1 MYTQRYTHEEE
12 RRAKMAHIRRRKGNW
27 QSIVRVQ
34 GFPPMTKTF
43 KQKIDAVR
51 YSRDLENR
59 LFRQSNDIAK
69 KKFPKFRE
77 LLIKYRDEVIIHKR
91 SKDMETKL
99 INYLLTEGFVNYAIN
114 HVDSKLISQYRD
126 RALRSLKSS
135 SVNRRLAILSHCFT
149 ICKKE
154 WGIDVPNP
162 VLSIR
167 RPKNPEPRDRRFS
180 KEEIDKIL
188 TCNRTSPHMKFIVQ
202 LAIETAMRRSEIA
215 NIKPEHVKGNLLKI
229 PVAKTKPRTIPL
241 TPKAMQLLQNNLP
254 IRMSSN
260 AIHLSW
266 VRITKRHGI
275 EDARFH
281 DLRHE
286 GLSRMFEVKSL
297 NVPEVQLIS
306 GHLEPRTLMRV
317 YANLRPKDLAD
328 KLAKME

>member
-1 MYTQRYTHEEE
+1 
-12 RRAKMAHIRRRKGNW
+12 MAYIRRRKGAW
-27 QSIVRVQ
+27 QSVIRVQ
-34 GFPPMTKTF
+34 GYPTITKTF
-43 KQKIDAVR
+43 TTKVDATR
-51 YSRDLENR
+51 YSRDLENK
-59 LFRQSNDIAK
+59 LFRQKHDIAK
-69 KKFPKFRE
+69 KKFPIMRE
-77 LLIKYRDEVIIHKR
+77 ALIRYRDEVVVHKR
-91 SKDMETKL
+91 SKEMESKL
-99 INYLLTEGFVNYAIN
+99 IGYILSEGFVNYGIN
-114 HVDSKLISQYRD
+114 LVDRSLIASYRD

-135 SVNRRLAILSHCFT
+135 SVNRRLAIISHFFT

-154 WGIDVPNP
+154 WGYDVSNP

-167 RPKNPEPRDRRFS
+167 RPTNPEPRERRFS
-180 KEEIDKIL
+180 SEELDKIF
-188 TCNRTSPHMKFIVQ
+188 TCNRTNPHMKFIVR
-202 LAIETAMRRSEIA
+202 LALETGMRRSEIA
-215 NIKPEHVKGNLLKI
+215 NIKPENVKGNTLKI
-229 PVAKTKPRTIPL
+229 TVAKVKPRTIPL
-241 TPKAMQLLQNNLP
+241 TPKAVQLLKDNLP

-266 VRITKRHGI
+266 VRITKKHEI

-286 GLSRMFEVKSL
+286 ALSRMFEVKSL

>member
-1 MYTQRYTHEEE
+1 
-12 RRAKMAHIRRRKGNW
+12 MAHIRKRNSKW
-27 QSIVRVQ
+27 QCIVRVH
-34 GFPPMTKTF
+34 GYPPMTKTF
-43 KQKIDAVR
+43 NTKLDAQR
-51 YSRDLENR
+51 YSRDLENKLWR
-59 LFRQSNDIAK
+59 EQHNIAK

-77 LLIKYRDEVIIHKR
+77 VLERYRDEVVIHKR

-99 INYLLTEGFVNYAIN
+99 INYLLTEGFVNFGVN
-114 HVDSKLISQYRD
+114 LVDAKLIAQYRD

-135 SVNRRLAILSHCFT
+135 SVNRRLAIISHCFT
-149 ICKKE
+149 IAKKE
-154 WGIDVPNP
+154 WGYEVVNP

-167 RPKNPEPRDRRFS
+167 RPKNPEPRDRRFT
-180 KEEIDKIL
+180 KEEINKIL
-188 TCNRTSPHMKFIVQ
+188 TCNRTSPHMKFIIE
-202 LAIETAMRRSEIA
+202 LALETGMRRSEIA
-215 NIKPEHVKGNLLKI
+215 NVKSEHIKGNTLKI
-229 PVAKTKPRTIPL
+229 VQAKVKPRTIPL
-241 TPKAMQLLQNNLP
+241 TPRAGELLKYNMP
-254 IRMSSN
+254 IKMSSN

-266 VRITKRHGI
+266 VRICKRHSI

-286 GLSRMFEVKSL
+286 ALSRMFEVKSL

>member
-1 MYTQRYTHEEE
+1 
-12 RRAKMAHIRRRKGNW
+12 MAYIRRRKGSW
-27 QSIVRVQ
+27 QSVVRVH
-34 GFPPMTKTF
+34 GYPPMTKTF
-43 KQKIDAVR
+43 KQKIDAQR
-51 YSRDLENR
+51 YSRDLELK
-59 LFRQSNDIAK
+59 LFRQSHDIAK

-77 LLIKYRDEVIIHKR
+77 VLERYRDEVVIHKR

-99 INYLLTEGFVNYAIN
+99 INYLLTEGFVNFGVN
-114 HVDSKLISQYRD
+114 LVDAKLIAQYRD

-135 SVNRRLAILSHCFT
+135 SVNRRLAIISHCFT
-149 ICKKE
+149 IAKKE
-154 WGIDVPNP
+154 WGYEVVNP

-167 RPKNPEPRDRRFS
+167 RPKNPEPRDRRFT
-180 KEEIDKIL
+180 KEEINKIL
-188 TCNRTSPHMKFIVQ
+188 TCNRTSPHMKFIIE
-202 LAIETAMRRSEIA
+202 LALETGMRRSEIA
-215 NIKPEHVKGNLLKI
+215 NVKSEHIKGNTLKI
-229 PVAKTKPRTIPL
+229 VQAKVKPRTIPL
-241 TPKAMQLLQNNLP
+241 TPRAGELLKYNMP
-254 IRMSSN
+254 IKMSSN

-266 VRITKRHGI
+266 VRICKRHSI

-286 GLSRMFEVKSL
+286 ALSRMFEVKSL

>member
-1 MYTQRYTHEEE
+1 
-12 RRAKMAHIRRRKGNW
+12 MAHIRKRNSKW
-27 QSIVRVQ
+27 QCIVRVH
-34 GFPPMTKTF
+34 GYPPMTKTF
-43 KQKIDAVR
+43 NTKIDAQR
-51 YSRDLENR
+51 YSRDLENKLWR
-59 LFRQSNDIAK
+59 EQHNIAK

-77 LLIKYRDEVIIHKR
+77 VLERYRDEVVIHKR

-99 INYLLTEGFVNYAIN
+99 INYLLTEGFVNFGVN
-114 HVDSKLISQYRD
+114 LVDAKLIAQYRD

-135 SVNRRLAILSHCFT
+135 SVNRRLAIISHCFT
-149 ICKKE
+149 IARKE
-154 WGIDVPNP
+154 WGYDVVNP

-167 RPKNPEPRDRRFS
+167 RPKNPEPRDRRFT
-180 KEEIDKIL
+180 KEEINKIL
-188 TCNRTSPHMKFIVQ
+188 TCNRTSPHMKFIIE
-202 LAIETAMRRSEIA
+202 LALETGMRRSEIA
-215 NIKPEHVKGNLLKI
+215 NVKSEHIKGNTLKI
-229 PVAKTKPRTIPL
+229 VQAKVKPRTIPL
-241 TPKAMQLLQNNLP
+241 TPRAGELLKYNMP
-254 IRMSSN
+254 IKMSSN

-266 VRITKRHGI
+266 VRICKRHSI

-286 GLSRMFEVKSL
+286 ALSRMFEVKSL

>member
-1 MYTQRYTHEEE
+1 VHGY
-12 RRAKMAHIRRRKGNW
+12 
-27 QSIVRVQ
+27 
-34 GFPPMTKTF
+34 PPMTKTF
-43 KQKIDAVR
+43 NTKIDAQR
-51 YSRDLENR
+51 YSRDLENKLWR
-59 LFRQSNDIAK
+59 EQHNIAK

-77 LLIKYRDEVIIHKR
+77 VLERYRDEVVIHKR

-99 INYLLTEGFVNYAIN
+99 INYLLTEGFVNFGVN
-114 HVDSKLISQYRD
+114 LVDAKLIAQYRD

-135 SVNRRLAILSHCFT
+135 SVNRRLAIISHCFT
-149 ICKKE
+149 IARKE
-154 WGIDVPNP
+154 WGYDVVNP

-167 RPKNPEPRDRRFS
+167 RPKNPEPRDRRFT
-180 KEEIDKIL
+180 KEEINKIL
-188 TCNRTSPHMKFIVQ
+188 TCNRTSPHMKFIIE
-202 LAIETAMRRSEIA
+202 LALETGMRRSEIA
-215 NIKPEHVKGNLLKI
+215 NIKSEHIKGNTLKI
-229 PVAKTKPRTIPL
+229 VQAKVKPRTIPL
-241 TPKAMQLLQNNLP
+241 TPRAGELLKYNMP
-254 IRMSSN
+254 IKMSSN

-266 VRITKRHGI
+266 VRICKRHSI

-286 GLSRMFEVKSL
+286 ALSRMFEVKSL

>member
-1 MYTQRYTHEEE
+1 
-12 RRAKMAHIRRRKGNW
+12 
-27 QSIVRVQ
+27 
-34 GFPPMTKTF
+34 MTKTF
-43 KQKIDAVR
+43 KQKIDALR
-51 YSRDLENR
+51 YSRDLENK
-59 LFRQSNDIAK
+59 LFREQHNIAK

-77 LLIKYRDEVIIHKR
+77 VLERYRDEVVIHKR

-99 INYLLTEGFVNYAIN
+99 INYLLTEGFVNFGFN
-114 HVDSKLISQYRD
+114 LVDAKLIAQYRD

-135 SVNRRLAILSHCFT
+135 SVNRRLAIISHCFT
-149 ICKKE
+149 IAKKE
-154 WGIDVPNP
+154 WGYDVVNP

-167 RPKNPEPRDRRFS
+167 RPKNPDPRDRRFT
-180 KEEIDKIL
+180 KEEINKIL
-188 TCNRTSPHMKFIVQ
+188 TCNRTSPHMKFIIE
-202 LAIETAMRRSEIA
+202 LALETGMRRSEIA
-215 NIKPEHVKGNLLKI
+215 NVRSEHIKGNTLKI
-229 PVAKTKPRTIPL
+229 VQAKVKPRTIPL
-241 TPKAMQLLQNNLP
+241 TPRAVELLKYNMP
-254 IRMSSN
+254 IKMSSN

-266 VRITKRHGI
+266 VRICKRHSI

-286 GLSRMFEVKSL
+286 ALSRMFEVKSL

>member
-1 MYTQRYTHEEE
+1 
-12 RRAKMAHIRRRKGNW
+12 MAYIRKRKGSW
-27 QSIVRVQ
+27 QCVVRVN
-34 GFPPMTKTF
+34 GYPPMTKTF
-43 KQKIDAVR
+43 KQKIDAQR
-51 YSRDLENR
+51 YSKDLELK

-69 KKFPKFRE
+69 KKFPKFRDV
-77 LLIKYRDEVIIHKR
+77 LIKYRDEVVIHKR

-99 INYLLTEGFVNYAIN
+99 INYLLAEGFVNYGLN
-114 HVDSKLISQYRD
+114 HVDSKLIAQYRD

-154 WGIDVPNP
+154 WGYEIPNP

-167 RPKNPEPRDRRFS
+167 RPTHPEPRDRRFTQ
-180 KEEIDKIL
+180 EELQKIF
-188 TCNRTSPHMKFIVQ
+188 TCNRTNPHMKFIIK

-215 NIKPEHVKGNLLKI
+215 NIKPEHVKGNILKI

-241 TPKAMQLLQNNLP
+241 TPKAVQLLEDNLP

-266 VRITKRHGI
+266 VRLTKKHGI

>member
-1 MYTQRYTHEEE
+1 
-12 RRAKMAHIRRRKGNW
+12 MAHIRKRNSKW
-27 QSIVRVQ
+27 QCIVRVH
-34 GFPPMTKTF
+34 GYPPMTKTF
-43 KQKIDAVR
+43 NTKIDAQR
-51 YSRDLENR
+51 YSRDLENKLWR
-59 LFRQSNDIAK
+59 EQHNIAK

-77 LLIKYRDEVIIHKR
+77 VLERYRDEVVIHKR

-99 INYLLTEGFVNYAIN
+99 INYLLTEGFVNFGVN
-114 HVDSKLISQYRD
+114 LVDAKLIAQYRD

-135 SVNRRLAILSHCFT
+135 SVNRRLAIISHCFT
-149 ICKKE
+149 IARKE
-154 WGIDVPNP
+154 WGYDVVNP

-167 RPKNPEPRDRRFS
+167 RPKNPDPRDRRFT
-180 KEEIDKIL
+180 KEELNKIL
-188 TCNRTSPHMKFIVQ
+188 TCNRTSPHMKFIIE
-202 LAIETAMRRSEIA
+202 LALETGMRRSEIA
-215 NIKPEHVKGNLLKI
+215 NVKSEHIKGNTLKI
-229 PVAKTKPRTIPL
+229 VQAKVKPRTIPL
-241 TPKAMQLLQNNLP
+241 TPRAGELLKYNMP
-254 IRMSSN
+254 IKMSSN

-266 VRITKRHGI
+266 VRICKRHSI

-286 GLSRMFEVKSL
+286 ALSRMFEVKSL

>member
-1 MYTQRYTHEEE
+1 
-12 RRAKMAHIRRRKGNW
+12 MAHIRKRNSKW
-27 QSIVRVQ
+27 QCIVRVH
-34 GFPPMTKTF
+34 GYPPMTKTF
-43 KQKIDAVR
+43 NTKIDAQR
-51 YSRDLENR
+51 YSRDLENKLWR
-59 LFRQSNDIAK
+59 EQHNIAK

-77 LLIKYRDEVIIHKR
+77 VLERYRDEVVIHKR

-99 INYLLTEGFVNYAIN
+99 INYLLTEGFVNFGVN
-114 HVDSKLISQYRD
+114 LVDAKLIAQYRD

-135 SVNRRLAILSHCFT
+135 SVNRRLAIISHCFT
-149 ICKKE
+149 IARKE
-154 WGIDVPNP
+154 WGYDVVNP

-167 RPKNPEPRDRRFS
+167 RPKNPDPRDRRFT
-180 KEEIDKIL
+180 KEEINKIL
-188 TCNRTSPHMKFIVQ
+188 TCNRTSPHMKFIIE
-202 LAIETAMRRSEIA
+202 LALETGMRRSEIA
-215 NIKPEHVKGNLLKI
+215 NVKSEHIKGNTLKI
-229 PVAKTKPRTIPL
+229 VQAKVKPRTIPL
-241 TPKAMQLLQNNLP
+241 TPRAGELLKYNMP
-254 IRMSSN
+254 IKMSSN

-266 VRITKRHGI
+266 VRICKRHSI

-286 GLSRMFEVKSL
+286 ALSRMFEVKSL

>member
-1 MYTQRYTHEEE
+1 
-12 RRAKMAHIRRRKGNW
+12 MAYIRRRKGSW
-27 QSIVRVQ
+27 QCVVRVH
-34 GFPPMTKTF
+34 GYPPMTKTF
-43 KQKIDAVR
+43 KQKIDAQR
-51 YSRDLENR
+51 YSRDLENK

-69 KKFPKFRE
+69 KKFPKMRDV
-77 LLIKYRDEVIIHKR
+77 LIRYRDEIVIHKR
-91 SKDMETKL
+91 SKEMETKL
-99 INYLLTEGFVNYAIN
+99 INYLLAEGFVNYAIN
-114 HVDSKLISQYRD
+114 LVEPKLIAQYRD

-135 SVNRRLAILSHCFT
+135 SVNRRLAIVSHCFT

-154 WGIDVPNP
+154 WGYGIPNP

-167 RPKNPEPRDRRFS
+167 RPTNPEPRDRRFS
-180 KEEIDKIL
+180 KAEINKIL
-188 TCNRTSPHMKFIVQ
+188 TCNRTSPHMKFIVE
-202 LAIETAMRRSEIA
+202 LALELGMRRSEIA
-215 NIKPEHVKGNLLKI
+215 NVKAQHVKGNVLLI

-241 TPKAMQLLQNNLP
+241 TPKAQQLLKYNLP
-254 IRMSSN
+254 MKMSSN

-266 VRITKRHGI
+266 KRITKRHGI

-286 GLSRMFEVKSL
+286 ALSRMFEVKSL
-297 NVPEVQLIS
+297 NLPEVQLFS

>member
-1 MYTQRYTHEEE
+1 
-12 RRAKMAHIRRRKGNW
+12 
-27 QSIVRVQ
+27 
-34 GFPPMTKTF
+34 MTKTF
-43 KQKIDAVR
+43 NTKIDAQR
-51 YSRDLENR
+51 YSRDLENKLWR
-59 LFRQSNDIAK
+59 EQHNIAK

-77 LLIKYRDEVIIHKR
+77 VLERYRDEVVIHKR

-99 INYLLTEGFVNYAIN
+99 INYLLTEGFVNFGLN
-114 HVDSKLISQYRD
+114 LVDAKLIAQYRD

-135 SVNRRLAILSHCFT
+135 SVNRRLAIISHCFT
-149 ICKKE
+149 IARKE
-154 WGIDVPNP
+154 WGYDVVNP

-167 RPKNPEPRDRRFS
+167 RPKNPEPRDRRFT
-180 KEEIDKIL
+180 KEEINKIL
-188 TCNRTSPHMKFIVQ
+188 TCNRTSPHMKFIIE
-202 LAIETAMRRSEIA
+202 LALETGMRRSEIA
-215 NIKPEHVKGNLLKI
+215 NVKSEHIKGNTLKI
-229 PVAKTKPRTIPL
+229 VQAKVKPRTIPL
-241 TPKAMQLLQNNLP
+241 TPRAGELLKYNMP
-254 IRMSSN
+254 IKMSSN

-266 VRITKRHGI
+266 VRICKRHSI

-286 GLSRMFEVKSL
+286 ALSRMFEVKSL